1 MYAHSL
7 LFFPILAK
15 NNICHFIVGGVA
27 VGVEPLLGAIWGPIY
42 ASAVSGVIFKV
53 ADKLCD

>member
-1 MYAHSL
+1 M